1 MEKLKVALPKNQR
14 KFHTKQTY
22 DHMPGGKGGVMRG
35 IMVGPG
41 SSGKTVTLQ
50 WLLLGPWRGLADK
63 IAIWSPTIFLQPDWE
78 PILKYMKEEL
88 GQGGEKFWAF

>member
-63 IAIWSPTIFLQPDWE
+63 IAIWSPTIFFAARLGTDHQIHE
-78 PILKYMKEEL
+78 RGAGSRRREILVL
-88 GQGGEKFWAF
+88 